1 MRNYHLSMWVPMWA
15 AVAALSLCAAS
26 SVAQQ
31 SIASQAASMPISGAG
46 TPAAIVA
53 DVDASVASYRK
64 IIVLMDDTA
73 ALDEGNRERVRT
85 AAWILFE
92 SNLDRLEQ
100 LEESLRADAAGNNSP
115 LVIAF
120 LDRLENNADFH
131 DADKLVFHDLVDDLA
146 AAPVAEIPS
155 AALRQRIGDDETALE
170 KIQALYQAEISQI
183 FSGFQPR
190 GMAVRREA
198 WDHYVDFLKSQFT
211 REAILKEMDSELPPA
226 ESRGG
231 ASARSKLEISGLELP
246 AKTVALTFDD
256 GPHPRYT
263 DQVLAIL
270 KKYELHAVF
279 FEVGKNLGTV
289 NANNEVKLGTTSA
302 VSYRILASGS
312 FIGNHSYSH
321 PVLPKLAPADLSRE
335 IDSTNLLL
343 TNILKSPPVLFR
355 PPYGAANAGILTQ
368 IQSDKMKTVI
378 WNVDSEDWADPVPN
392 SVAQRVIADVEKQHR
407 GIILF
412 HDIHKVAL
420 DALPIVIETLEADGY
435 TFVTWNGTAFG
446 AAETRGQEQMT
457 AAPPPAVQPYRES
470 WAAIIGIDDYVNWQK
485 LQYAVHDALG
495 VKDVLIQKYGFK
507 PDHVFTLLDAQA
519 TRQNILSLLG
529 DKLGGSAVQREDR
542 VFVFFA
548 GHGATR
554 KLASGREL
562 GYIIP
567 VDADLT
573 NFEGSAISMTNFQDI
588 SEAIPAK
595 HVLFVMD
602 SCYSGLALTRG
613 GMPAFSQ
620 NYLNEISR
628 REARQMFTA
637 GGADQQV
644 ADNGPNGHS
653 VFTWTLL
660 QGLDGRADLNG
671 DGVITATE
679 LAAYVAPAVSA
690 LSHQTPA
697 FGSMPGTEGG
707 DFIFNL
713 KHDTEFL
720 NEDSAQLDDQA
731 IKVNAELD
739 TLRKQMR
746 DEERAN
752 EELRQQLAAA
762 EGKLRQGAQATNT
775 TPAAA
780 SVPASTSPVA
790 GNASASMSASAPVTA
805 PVSLSNLPAAATP
818 VATKPE
824 PVRPP
829 SEVAAASNDEGM
841 RLYQEKQYA
850 DAAAKFVQAFNLRPN
865 MALYANNAGFAFF
878 RMEQYE
884 DAVKWFKQTITL
896 DPKRAVAWLNLGDA
910 YVNLKKN
917 AEARDAYEKYLALA
931 PNGKSAPD
939 VREKLGSLQ

>member
-1 MRNYHLSMWVPMWA
+1 MHTFHLPLWA
-15 AVAALSLCAAS
+15 AVAALSLGAVSSAS
-26 SVAQQ
+26 QQ
-31 SIASQAASMPISGAG
+31 TIASQAASPSISGPD
-46 TPAAIVA
+46 TPAAVAA

-64 IIVLMDDTA
+64 IIVLMDDSA
-73 ALDEGNRERVRT
+73 ALDEGNLQRVRT

-92 SNLDRLEQ
+92 RNRDRLDQ
-100 LEESLRADAAGNNSP
+100 LEESLRADAAGNSSP
-115 LVIAF
+115 LATAF
-120 LDRLENNADFH
+120 LDRLENDAEFR
-131 DADKLVFHDLVDDLA
+131 DADKLVFRDLLDDLA
-146 AAPVAEIPS
+146 AIPAAQIPS
-155 AALRQRIGDDETALE
+155 ASLRQRIGDDAAALE

-183 FSGFQPR
+183 FSGLQTR
-190 GMAVRREA
+190 GMAVHREA
-198 WDHYVDFLKSQFT
+198 WDHYITFLKSKYK
-211 REAILKEMDSELPPA
+211 REAILKESNSELPPA

-231 ASARSKLEISGLELP
+231 AAARSKLEISGLELP
-246 AKTVALTFDD
+246 RKTVALTFDD

-270 KKYELHAVF
+270 KKYDLHAVF

-289 NANNEVKLGTTSA
+289 NGNNEVKLGFSSA

-312 FIGNHSYSH
+312 FLGNHTYSH
-321 PVLPKLAPADLSRE
+321 PVLPKLDAADQSRE
-335 IDSTNLLL
+335 IDSTSLLL
-343 TNILKSPPVLFR
+343 TSILKSPPVLFR
-355 PPYGAANAGILTQ
+355 PPYGAANADILSEV
-368 IQSDKMKTVI
+368 QSDKMKTVI

-392 SVAQRVIADVEKQHR
+392 SVAQRVITDVEKQQR

-420 DALPIVIETLEADGY
+420 DSLPVVIETLEADGY

-446 AAETRGQEQMT
+446 APETRGQQPEA
-457 AAPPPAVQPYRES
+457 AAPPPAVEPYRES
-470 WAAIIGIDDYVNWQK
+470 WAAIVGIDDYVNWQK

-495 VKDVLIQKYGFK
+495 VKDTLIQKYGFK
-507 PDHVFTLLDAQA
+507 PDHVFTLLDGQA

-529 DKLGGSAVQREDR
+529 DKLGGATVQHEDR

-562 GYIIP
+562 GYIVP
-567 VDADLT
+567 VDADLADL
-573 NFEGSAISMTNFQDI
+573 EGSAISMTNFQDI

-653 VFTWTLL
+653 VFTWTML

-697 FGSMPGTEGG
+697 FGNLPGTEGG
-707 DFIFNL
+707 DFIFSL

-746 DEERAN
+746 EEERAN
-752 EELRQQLAAA
+752 QELRKQLATA
-762 EGKLRQGAQATNT
+762 EARLKQDTQTTGAGPAHST
-775 TPAAA
+775 TPALG
-780 SVPASTSPVA
+780 SSSASTS
-790 GNASASMSASAPVTA
+790 ASASPPPASPTSNSTA
-805 PVSLSNLPAAATP
+805 PEPPKSDTAKSPSEIAAA
-818 VATKPE
+818 A
-824 PVRPP
+824 
-829 SEVAAASNDEGM
+829 NDEGM
-841 RLYQEKQYA
+841 RLYQEKHYQ
-850 DAAAKFVQAFNLRPN
+850 DAAIKFMQASNLQPN

-878 RMEQYE
+878 RMSQYD

-896 DPKRAVAWLNLGDA
+896 DPKRAVAWLNLGDV
-910 YVNLKKN
+910 YVHLKNN

-939 VREKLGSLQ
+939 VREKLKGLQ

>member
-1 MRNYHLSMWVPMWA
+1 MRTYHLPML
-15 AVAALSLCAAS
+15 AVLAGLSLAAIS
-26 SVAQQ
+26 SAPQQ
-31 SIASQAASMPISGAG
+31 SSSGQSSPMSTSASASGPG
-46 TPAAIVA
+46 TPAAVVA
-53 DVDASVASYRK
+53 DADASVAAYRK
-64 IIVLMDDTA
+64 IIVLMDDA
-73 ALDEGNRERVRT
+73 SALDEGNRERVRT

-92 SNLDRLEQ
+92 KNRDRLDQ
-100 LEESLRADAAGNNSP
+100 LEESLRADAGRNDSP
-115 LVIAF
+115 LVAAF
-120 LDRLENNADFH
+120 LDRLESNPDFR
-131 DADKLVFHDLVDDLA
+131 DADKLDFRDLVDDLA
-146 AAPVAEIPS
+146 AIPVAEIPRAS
-155 AALRQRIGDDETALE
+155 LRQRISDDAAALE
-170 KIQALYQAEISQI
+170 KIQALYQAEVSQI
-183 FSGFQPR
+183 FQGLQTR
-190 GMAVRREA
+190 GMAVHREA
-198 WDHYVDFLKSQFT
+198 WDHYVGFLKTQYT
-211 REAILKEMDSELPPA
+211 REAILKEIDSQLPPA

-231 ASARSKLEISGLELP
+231 AAARNKLEISGLELP
-246 AKTVALTFDD
+246 RKTVALTFDD

-289 NANNEVKLGTTSA
+289 NGNEVRLGSNAA

-312 FIGNHSYSH
+312 FIGNHTYSH
-321 PVLPKLAPADLSRE
+321 PVLPKLDPADQAKE
-335 IDSTNLLL
+335 IDSTSLLL

-355 PPYGAANAGILTQ
+355 PPYGAANAGIL
-368 IQSDKMKTVI
+368 SEVLLDKMKTVI

-392 SVAQRVIADVEKQHR
+392 SVAQRVIAEVEKQQR

-420 DALPIVIETLEADGY
+420 DALPVVIETLEADGY
-435 TFVTWNGTAFG
+435 NFVTWNGTSFG
-446 AAETRGQEQMT
+446 APETRGQQQE
-457 AAPPPAVQPYRES
+457 AASPPPAVQPYRES
-470 WAAIIGIDDYVNWQK
+470 WAAIIGIDDYANWQK

-495 VKDVLIQKYGFK
+495 VKDMLIQKYGFK

-529 DKLGGSAVQREDR
+529 DKLGGAQVQHEDR

-562 GYIIP
+562 GYIVP

-573 NFEGSAISMTNFQDI
+573 DLEGSAISMTNFQDI

-697 FGSMPGTEGG
+697 FGNLPGTEGG

-731 IKVNAELD
+731 IKVNGELD
-739 TLRKQMR
+739 QLRKQMR
-746 DEERAN
+746 EEERAN
-752 EELRQQLAAA
+752 EELRKQLATAEAKLKQGGPATTAA
-762 EGKLRQGAQATNT
+762 SG
-775 TPAAA
+775 PA
-780 SVPASTSPVA
+780 SVPASGSPAPDSTTASTATSGPAV
-790 GNASASMSASAPVTA
+790 
-805 PVSLSNLPAAATP
+805 AAASPAGLTTAAAP
-818 VATKPE
+818 DATKPE
-824 PVRPP
+824 PAKQP
-829 SEVAAASNDEGM
+829 SEIAAAANDEGM
-841 RLYQEKQYA
+841 RLYQEKNYA
-850 DAAAKFVQAFNLRPN
+850 DAAAKFMQASGLRPD

-878 RMEQYE
+878 RMQQYD

-917 AEARDAYEKYLALA
+917 AEARDAYEKYLALS

-939 VREKLGSLQ
+939 VREKLKSLQ

>member
-1 MRNYHLSMWVPMWA
+1 MWA
-15 AVAALSLCAAS
+15 PVAALSLAAIS
-26 SVAQQ
+26 FAPQQ
-31 SIASQAASMPISGAG
+31 TIASQAASISISGPG
-46 TPAAIVA
+46 TPAAVAA

-73 ALDEGNRERVRT
+73 VLDEGNRERVRT

-92 SNLDRLEQ
+92 KNLDRLEQ
-100 LEESLRADAAGNNSP
+100 LEQSLCADAARSDSP
-115 LVIAF
+115 LVAAF
-120 LDRLENNADFH
+120 LDRLENNTDFH
-131 DADKLVFHDLVDDLA
+131 DADKLVFRDLVDDLA
-146 AAPVAEIPS
+146 AAPVAEVPNVS
-155 AALRQRIGDDETALE
+155 LRQRIGDDAAALE
-170 KIQALYQAEISQI
+170 KIQSRYQAEISQI

-190 GMAVRREA
+190 GMAVHREA
-198 WDHYVDFLKSQFT
+198 WDHYVAFLKTQFT
-211 REAILKEMDSELPPA
+211 REAILKEIDSELPPA

-231 ASARSKLEISGLELP
+231 AAARSKLEISGLELP

-289 NANNEVKLGTTSA
+289 NGNNEVKLGPTSA

-312 FIGNHSYSH
+312 FIGNHTYSH

-355 PPYGAANAGILTQ
+355 PPYGAANAGILSE

-392 SVAQRVIADVEKQHR
+392 SVAQRVIADVEKQRR

-420 DALPIVIETLEADGY
+420 DALPVVIETLEADGY
-435 TFVTWNGTAFG
+435 TFVSWNGTAFG
-446 AAETRGQEQMT
+446 APETRGQQQEV

-470 WAAIIGIDDYVNWQK
+470 WAAIIGIDNYANWQK

-495 VKDVLIQKYGFK
+495 VKDMLIQKYGFK

-529 DKLGGSAVQREDR
+529 DKLGGATVQREDR

-697 FGSMPGTEGG
+697 FGNLPGTEGG

-731 IKVNAELD
+731 IKVNAELEK
-739 TLRKQMR
+739 LRSQMR
-746 DEERAN
+746 EEERAN
-752 EELRQQLAAA
+752 EELRKQLATA
-762 EGKLRQGAQATNT
+762 EARLKQGGPVANT
-775 TPAAA
+775 TPAPAAAPASASPAA
-780 SVPASTSPVA
+780 SNAPASTATSGPGAVSAPPA
-790 GNASASMSASAPVTA
+790 GSASV
-805 PVSLSNLPAAATP
+805 ATP
-818 VATKPE
+818 DATKPE
-824 PVRPP
+824 LARSP
-829 SEVAAASNDEGM
+829 SETAAAANDEGM
-841 RLYQEKQYA
+841 RLYQEKRYEEA
-850 DAAAKFVQAFNLRPN
+850 VAKFIQASNLRPN

-878 RMEQYE
+878 RMEQYD
-884 DAVKWFKQTITL
+884 DAVKWFKQTIAL

-910 YVNLKKN
+910 YVNLKN
-917 AEARDAYEKYLALA
+917 SVEARDAYEKYLALA

-939 VREKLGSLQ
+939 VREKLKGLQ

>member
-1 MRNYHLSMWVPMWA
+1 V
-15 AVAALSLCAAS
+15 
-26 SVAQQ
+26 
-31 SIASQAASMPISGAG
+31 
-46 TPAAIVA
+46 
-53 DVDASVASYRK
+53 
-64 IIVLMDDTA
+64 
-73 ALDEGNRERVRT
+73 
-85 AAWILFE
+85 
-92 SNLDRLEQ
+92 
-100 LEESLRADAAGNNSP
+100 
-115 LVIAF
+115 
-120 LDRLENNADFH
+120 
-131 DADKLVFHDLVDDLA
+131 
-146 AAPVAEIPS
+146 
-155 AALRQRIGDDETALE
+155 
-170 KIQALYQAEISQI
+170 ISQ
-183 FSGFQPR
+183 
-190 GMAVRREA
+190 
-198 WDHYVDFLKSQFT
+198 
-211 REAILKEMDSELPPA
+211 
-226 ESRGG
+226 
-231 ASARSKLEISGLELP
+231 
-246 AKTVALTFDD
+246 
-256 GPHPRYT
+256 
-263 DQVLAIL
+263 
-270 KKYELHAVF
+270 
-279 FEVGKNLGTV
+279 
-289 NANNEVKLGTTSA
+289 
-302 VSYRILASGS
+302 
-312 FIGNHSYSH
+312 
-321 PVLPKLAPADLSRE
+321 
-335 IDSTNLLL
+335 
-343 TNILKSPPVLFR
+343 
-355 PPYGAANAGILTQ
+355 
-368 IQSDKMKTVI
+368 
-378 WNVDSEDWADPVPN
+378 
-392 SVAQRVIADVEKQHR
+392 VEKQQR

-420 DALPIVIETLEADGY
+420 DALPVVIETLEADGY
-435 TFVTWNGTAFG
+435 TFVSWNGTAFG
-446 AAETRGQEQMT
+446 APETRGQQQEV

-470 WAAIIGIDDYVNWQK
+470 WAAIIGIDNYANWQK

-495 VKDVLIQKYGFK
+495 VKDMLIQKYGFK

-529 DKLGGSAVQREDR
+529 DKLGGATVQREDR
-542 VFVFFA
+542 VLVFFA

-573 NFEGSAISMTNFQDI
+573 DLEGSAISMTNFQDI

-697 FGSMPGTEGG
+697 FGNLPGTEGG

-731 IKVNAELD
+731 IKVNAELEK
-739 TLRKQMR
+739 LRSQMR
-746 DEERAN
+746 EEERAN
-752 EELRQQLAAA
+752 EELRKQLATA
-762 EGKLRQGAQATNT
+762 EARLKQGGPVANT
-775 TPAAA
+775 TPAPAAAPASASPAA
-780 SVPASTSPVA
+780 SNAPASTATSGPGAVSAPPA
-790 GNASASMSASAPVTA
+790 GSASV
-805 PVSLSNLPAAATP
+805 ATP
-818 VATKPE
+818 DATKPE
-824 PVRPP
+824 LARSP
-829 SEVAAASNDEGM
+829 SETAAAANDEGM
-841 RLYQEKQYA
+841 RLYQEKRYEEA
-850 DAAAKFVQAFNLRPN
+850 VAKFIQASNLRPN

-878 RMEQYE
+878 RMEQYD
-884 DAVKWFKQTITL
+884 DAVKWFKQTIAL

-910 YVNLKKN
+910 YVNLKN
-917 AEARDAYEKYLALA
+917 SAEARDAYEKYLALA

-939 VREKLGSLQ
+939 VREKLKGLQ

>member
-1 MRNYHLSMWVPMWA
+1 MRIDHLPLWA
-15 AVAALSLCAAS
+15 AVAGLSLGAISSFPQQPMTGQSGSITAS
-26 SVAQQ
+26 ISV
-31 SIASQAASMPISGAG
+31 SGPG
-46 TPAAIVA
+46 TPAAVAA
-53 DVDASVASYRK
+53 DVDASVAAYRK
-64 IIVLMDDTA
+64 IIVLMDDA
-73 ALDEGNRERVRT
+73 SALDEGNRQRVRT

-92 SNLDRLEQ
+92 KNRDRLDR
-100 LEESLRADAAGNNSP
+100 LEESLRADAAKNDFP
-115 LVIAF
+115 LLAAF
-120 LDRLENNADFH
+120 LDRLESDADYR
-131 DADKLVFHDLVDDLA
+131 DADKLDFRDLLDDLA
-146 AAPVAEIPS
+146 AIPVAEIPS
-155 AALRQRIGDDETALE
+155 SALRQRIGDDAAALE

-183 FSGFQPR
+183 FSGLQTR
-190 GMAVRREA
+190 GMAVHREA
-198 WDHYVDFLKSQFT
+198 WEHYVAFLKTQTT
-211 REAILKEMDSELPPA
+211 REAILKEIDSELPPA

-231 ASARSKLEISGLELP
+231 AAARSKLEISGLELP
-246 AKTVALTFDD
+246 QKTVALTFDD

-270 KKYELHAVF
+270 KKYDLHAVF
-279 FEVGKNLGTV
+279 FEIGKNLGTV
-289 NANNEVKLGTTSA
+289 DGDAVKLGPNAA

-312 FIGNHSYSH
+312 FLGNHTYSH
-321 PVLPKLAPADLSRE
+321 PVLPKLDAADQAKE
-335 IDSTNLLL
+335 IDSTSLLL
-343 TNILKSPPVLFR
+343 TSVLKSPPVLFR
-355 PPYGAANAGILTQ
+355 PPYGAANAAILSEV
-368 IQSDKMKTVI
+368 QSDKMKTVI

-392 SVAQRVIADVEKQHR
+392 SVAQRVITEVEKQQR

-412 HDIHKVAL
+412 HDIHKVGL
-420 DALPIVIETLEADGY
+420 DALPVVIETLEADGY
-435 TFVTWNGTAFG
+435 NFVTWNGTAFG
-446 AAETRGQEQMT
+446 ASETRGQQPE
-457 AAPPPAVQPYRES
+457 AASPPPAVQPYRES

-485 LQYAVHDALG
+485 LQYAVRDAMG
-495 VKDVLIQKYGFK
+495 VKELLIQKYSFK

-529 DKLGGSAVQREDR
+529 DKLGGAMVQHEDR

-562 GYIIP
+562 GYIVP
-567 VDADLT
+567 VDADLADL
-573 NFEGSAISMTNFQDI
+573 EGSAISMTNFQDI

-613 GMPAFSQ
+613 GMPAFTQ
-620 NYLNEISR
+620 NYLSEIAR

-660 QGLDGRADLNG
+660 QGLDGRADMNG

-697 FGSMPGTEGG
+697 FGNLPGTEGG

-739 TLRKQMR
+739 QLRKQMR
-746 DEERAN
+746 EEERAN
-752 EELRQQLAAA
+752 GELRKQLATAEAKLKQGGPAA
-762 EGKLRQGAQATNT
+762 TAAPASAAAPPAQPVAGA
-775 TPAAA
+775 TPASSTASGPVAATAPPAGSASA
-780 SVPASTSPVA
+780 SVPAE
-790 GNASASMSASAPVTA
+790 AP
-805 PVSLSNLPAAATP
+805 
-818 VATKPE
+818 KPE
-824 PVRPP
+824 PAKQP
-829 SEVAAASNDEGM
+829 SDIAAAANDEGM
-841 RLYQEKQYA
+841 RLYQEKRYA
-850 DAAAKFVQAFNLRPN
+850 DAAAKFMQASSLLPN
-865 MALYANNAGFAFF
+865 MALYANNAGFAFY
-878 RMEQYE
+878 RMEQYD
-884 DAVKWFKQTITL
+884 DAVKWFKQTIAL

-917 AEARDAYEKYLALA
+917 AEARDAYEKYLALV

-939 VREKLGSLQ
+939 VRERLKSLP

>member
-1 MRNYHLSMWVPMWA
+1 MWA
-15 AVAALSLCAAS
+15 PVAALSLAAIS
-26 SVAQQ
+26 FAPQQ
-31 SIASQAASMPISGAG
+31 TIASQAASISISGPG
-46 TPAAIVA
+46 TPAAVAA

-73 ALDEGNRERVRT
+73 VLDEGNRERVRT

-92 SNLDRLEQ
+92 KNLDRLEQ
-100 LEESLRADAAGNNSP
+100 LEQSLCADAARSDSP
-115 LVIAF
+115 LVAAF
-120 LDRLENNADFH
+120 LDRLENNTDFH
-131 DADKLVFHDLVDDLA
+131 DADKLVFRDLVDDLA
-146 AAPVAEIPS
+146 AAPVAEVPNVS
-155 AALRQRIGDDETALE
+155 LRQRIGDDAAALE
-170 KIQALYQAEISQI
+170 KIQSRYQAEISQI

-190 GMAVRREA
+190 GMAVHREA
-198 WDHYVDFLKSQFT
+198 WDHYVAFLKTQFT
-211 REAILKEMDSELPPA
+211 REAILKEIDSELPPA

-231 ASARSKLEISGLELP
+231 AAARSKLEISGLELP

-289 NANNEVKLGTTSA
+289 NGNNEVKLGPTSA

-312 FIGNHSYSH
+312 FIGNHTYSH

-355 PPYGAANAGILTQ
+355 PPYGAANAGILSE

-392 SVAQRVIADVEKQHR
+392 SVAQRVISQVEKQQR

-420 DALPIVIETLEADGY
+420 DALPVVIETLEADGY
-435 TFVTWNGTAFG
+435 TFVSWNGTAFG
-446 AAETRGQEQMT
+446 APETRGQQQEV

-470 WAAIIGIDDYVNWQK
+470 WAAIIGIDNYANWQK

-495 VKDVLIQKYGFK
+495 VKDMLIQKYGFK

-529 DKLGGSAVQREDR
+529 DKLGGATVQREDR

-697 FGSMPGTEGG
+697 FGNLPGTEGG

-731 IKVNAELD
+731 IKVNAELEK
-739 TLRKQMR
+739 LRSQMR
-746 DEERAN
+746 EEERAN
-752 EELRQQLAAA
+752 EELRKQLATA
-762 EGKLRQGAQATNT
+762 EARLKQGGPVANT
-775 TPAAA
+775 TPAPAAAPASASPAA
-780 SVPASTSPVA
+780 SNAPASTATSGPGAVSAPPA
-790 GNASASMSASAPVTA
+790 GSASV
-805 PVSLSNLPAAATP
+805 ATP
-818 VATKPE
+818 DATKPE
-824 PVRPP
+824 LARSP
-829 SEVAAASNDEGM
+829 SETAAAANDEGM
-841 RLYQEKQYA
+841 RLYQEKRYEEA
-850 DAAAKFVQAFNLRPN
+850 VAKFIQASNLRPN

-878 RMEQYE
+878 RMEQYD
-884 DAVKWFKQTITL
+884 DAVKWFKQTIAL

-910 YVNLKKN
+910 YVNLKN
-917 AEARDAYEKYLALA
+917 SVEARDAYEKYLALA

-939 VREKLGSLQ
+939 VREKLKGLQ